1 MNKHPNILLLMTD
14 EHRAD
19 VTGYEGNT
27 IIRTPTL
34 DQLAKTGVIF
44 RNAYTPSPVCV
55 PARQCMM
62 AGQLPKTCGCEG
74 WFDLSLGYM
83 TFARQLARHAYM
95 TVACGKLH
103 IIGPD
108 QMQGWCRRIGNEM
121 NVASDYID
129 EKVEA
134 DFSKYMRPFGDYKW
148 SDTKEIKRAGIG
160 KAPNVVADEYTVQGA
175 IQFIE
180 EYFNSFYHDREQAE
194 RPLLLKVSLVQPHY
208 PYSADEQ
215 KFKYYLNR
223 VKPFLNQ
230 TLSDHPFLSQRKV
243 VPGVDASDR
252 EIRRATAAYYS
263 MVETADELFGKV
275 LDAIRSVNQD
285 LDEWIIVYVSD
296 HGEMLGEHGVWEKQK
311 FYEGSVRVPLLIRW
325 PKGFPGRRVI
335 QKNVN
340 LCDLFATLCD
350 LSGIP
355 VPQGLDSRSLVPL
368 LKENESSWS
377 DETIS
382 QYSKTNTP
390 LLPKELEAWKKNP
403 INQFGKMN
411 LMIKQDHLKYQY
423 YGPAMPEVL
432 FDLKKD
438 PGESRN
444 FINDPE
450 YTPAIMKFRQRCAE
464 LGFGPQANPNYINAG
479 YGN

>member
-1 MNKHPNILLLMTD
+1 MSEHPNILFLMTD

-27 IIRTPTL
+27 VIRTPNL
-34 DQLAKTGVIF
+34 DQLAKTGVVF

-55 PARQCMM
+55 PARQCIM

-74 WFDLSLGYM
+74 WFDLIPGYM
-83 TFARQLARHAYM
+83 TFARQLTRYAYT
-95 TVACGKLH
+95 TVACGRLH
-103 IIGPD
+103 HFGKD
-108 QMQGWCRRIGNEM
+108 QMQGWIKRIGSEM
-121 NVASDYID
+121 YIATDYI
-129 EKVEA
+129 EGIVESE
-134 DFSKYMRPFGDYKW
+134 FLKYERPFSDYKW
-148 SDTKEIKRAGIG
+148 SDAEEIKRAGIG
-160 KAPNVVADEYTVQGA
+160 HGPNAVSDEYTIQGA
-175 IQFIE
+175 LQFIE
-180 EYFNSFYHDREQAE
+180 EYFNSSYYDREQTGK
-194 RPLLLKVSLVQPHY
+194 PLLLKISLIQPHY

-230 TLSDHPFLSQRKV
+230 ALSDHPFLGQRKV
-243 VPGVDASDR
+243 IPGVDVSDR
-252 EIRRATAAYYS
+252 EIRRATAAYYA
-263 MVETADELFGKV
+263 MVETSDELFGKV

-296 HGEMLGEHGVWEKQK
+296 HGEMLGEHGIWEKQK

-325 PKGFPGRRVI
+325 PQGFPGGRVI
-335 QKNVN
+335 QENVS

-355 VPQGLDSRSLVPL
+355 VPKDLDSRSLVPF
-368 LKENESSWS
+368 LKESESSWFN
-377 DETIS
+377 EAIS
-382 QYSKTNTP
+382 QFSKTNTP
-390 LLPKELEAWKKNP
+390 LLQEESESWKKNP

-438 PGESRN
+438 PGETRN
-444 FINDPE
+444 CINEPE
-450 YTPAIMKFRQRCAE
+450 YTQAIIKFRQRCAE
-464 LGFGPQANPNYINAG
+464 LGFGPQSNPNYVNAG